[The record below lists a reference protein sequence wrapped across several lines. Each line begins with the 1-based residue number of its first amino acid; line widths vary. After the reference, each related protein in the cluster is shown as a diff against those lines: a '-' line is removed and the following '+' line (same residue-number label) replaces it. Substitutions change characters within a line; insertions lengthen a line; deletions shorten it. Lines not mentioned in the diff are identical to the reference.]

1 MIVQMLFAIF
11 AVLTIE
17 EFEIRI
23 TLMMRYWMFL
33 VVVRRRLG
41 DYNDWS
47 GNLYKF
53 DLKVIPFYD
62 VGSF

>member
-1 MIVQMLFAIF
+1 MLFAIF

>member
-33 VVVRRRLG
+33 VVVRRRWG
-41 DYNDWS
+41 IIMTGVETS
-47 GNLYKF
+47 TSSI
-53 DLKVIPFYD
+53 LK
-62 VGSF
+62 